1 MDKRKLKIALKICIS
16 LLFIGYLSFKVDF
29 SMIAGAFRRIN
40 FLLYLLST
48 LIALIS
54 NFIIAGKYHF
64 LIKESPIKHSL
75 FSLIK
80 INFITRFYALFLPS
94 AVGRE
99 AVRWYKVTRNQ
110 DGRVLFLSSIIFE
123 RLTFLFVL
131 ILCAAVP
138 LYFYNSKPEIT
149 VLKTRLVP
157 LVFISFGIIF
167 LALSFYFLAPL
178 RLLVESVARRISA
191 SIVQKFD
198 INSFLKNFSLPN
210 IKTASCV
217 IIFGLSLIW
226 QLFFLSR
233 MSTLMAAASLPLT
246 LVDVAWMGSLVLLL
260 QTLPISFA
268 GIGLR
273 EGAYAYLFSLYKLPP
288 EKGILIGVLFFSQ
301 MLIMASVGGIFE
313 FIER

>member
-16 LLFIGYLSFKVDF
+16 ILFIGYISFKVDF
-29 SMIAGAFRRIN
+29 SVIVGAFRRIN
-40 FLLYLLST
+40 FSLYLLST
-48 LIALIS
+48 LIALFS
-54 NFIIAGKYHF
+54 NFIIAGKYYF
-64 LIKESPIKHSL
+64 LIRESPITHTFLSL
-75 FSLIK
+75 VR

-99 AVRWYKVTRNQ
+99 AVRWFKVTRNQ

-138 LYFYNSKPEIT
+138 LFFYNSMPEIT
-149 VLKTRLVP
+149 VLRTRLMP
-157 LVFISFGIIF
+157 WIFISIGIIF
-167 LALSFYFLAPL
+167 LSLSFYFFAPL
-178 RLLVESVARRISA
+178 RLLVESLTRRISA
-191 SIVQKFD
+191 SILQKFD
-198 INSFLKNFSLPN
+198 VNSFLKNFSLQN
-210 IKTASCV
+210 IKTPSCA

-233 MSTLMAAASLPLT
+233 LSALMAAASLPLT

-301 MLIMASVGGIFE
+301 MLIMASIGGIFE
-313 FIER
+313 FLDR